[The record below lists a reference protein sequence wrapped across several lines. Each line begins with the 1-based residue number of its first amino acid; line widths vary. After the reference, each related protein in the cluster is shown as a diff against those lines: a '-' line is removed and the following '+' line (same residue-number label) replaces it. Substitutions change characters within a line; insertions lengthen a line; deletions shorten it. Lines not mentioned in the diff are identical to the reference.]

1 MQNRLY
7 VGNLP
12 FDINAQAIE
21 QAFAPHG
28 TVQDVHVVMDRETG
42 RPRGFAFVTMSTDGE
57 AQEAISQIDGVML
70 GGRAL
75 RVNQAEAKPARTGG
89 SGGAGGGPGRSGGG
103 DRGGFGGGERRPR
116 Y

>member
-21 QAFAPHG
+21 QAFAAHG
-28 TVQDVHVVMDRETG
+28 SVTDVHVVMDRETN
-42 RPRGFAFVTMSTDGE
+42 RPRGFAFVTMGTDSE
-57 AQEAISQIDGVML
+57 AQEAISQMDGVML

-89 SGGAGGGPGRSGGG
+89 SGGGPNRGGSG
-103 DRGGFGGGERRPR
+103 GGFGGGDRRPR

>member
-21 QAFAPHG
+21 QAFAAHG
-28 TVQDVHVVMDRETG
+28 TVQDVHVVMDRETS
-42 RPRGFAFVTMSTDGE
+42 RPRGFAFVTMSTDSE
-57 AQEAISQIDGVML
+57 AQEAISQMDGVML

-89 SGGAGGGPGRSGGG
+89 GGPNRGGSG
-103 DRGGFGGGERRPR
+103 GGFGGGDRRPR

>member
-12 FDINAQAIE
+12 FDTNAQAIE
-21 QAFAPHG
+21 QAFTQCG
-28 TVQDVHVVMDRETG
+28 RVEDVQVVMDRDTG
-42 RPRGFAFVTMSTDGE
+42 RPRGFAFVTMGSD
-57 AQEAISQIDGVML
+57 ADAKKAISDMDGVMM

-89 SGGAGGGPGRSGGG
+89 GNGNGS
-103 DRGGFGGGERRPR
+103 R